1 MDDSHQPPLVVI
13 GAGIVG
19 VCAASY
25 LQRDGHHV
33 VLIDP
38 GEPGMGASFGN
49 GACLFPSSIVPM
61 SMPGT
66 AMSVPRYLLDPDGPL
81 SIRLRYLPRLAPWLL
96 RFARAGTP
104 ERAQAAARALRALLR
119 DVQECYAPLTHAAG
133 AEDLVQR
140 RGYLIVYETD
150 AAFAADAGGNALRE
164 QNGIAIEEVPPARIR
179 EMEPDL
185 APIYARGRLIQE
197 AGHTTNPH
205 RLVQKLCEAF
215 VKCGGRIVHEA
226 VTGFDDNGSAVTAV
240 RTQTNRRAA
249 SHVVLAA
256 GAWSKPLAAQ
266 LGDSV
271 PLESERGYHAMIARP
286 ERAPSI
292 PVMSGEGK
300 FIAIALETGIRFAGQ
315 VELASLG
322 APPNWDR
329 ARILLRLGMR
339 MFPGLGVKDL
349 EERQTLW
356 MGHRPSTPDSLPVIG
371 LSSRF
376 ANAVY
381 AFGHGHVG
389 MCAAPATGRIVTAL
403 VGGRAPHIDIAP
415 FSPTRFVSWRAHGAR
430 C

>member
-1 MDDSHQPPLVVI
+1 MDDTQQPPIVVI

-25 LQRDGHHV
+25 LQRDGHSV

-66 AMSVPRYLLDPDGPL
+66 AKSVPRYLLDPDGPL
-81 SIRLRYLPRLAPWLL
+81 SIRMRYLPRLAPWLL

-104 ERAQAAARALRALLR
+104 ERAEAAARALRALLS
-119 DVQECYAPLTHAAG
+119 DVQEGYAPLTKEAG
-133 AEDLVQR
+133 AEDLVHR

-164 QNGIAIEEVPPARIR
+164 RNGIAIEEVSPARIR
-179 EMEPDL
+179 EMEPNL
-185 APIYARGRLIQE
+185 APVYARGRLIRE

-226 VTGFDDNGSAVTAV
+226 VTGFEHNGGAVNAV
-240 RTQTNRRAA
+240 RTQTGRHAA

-256 GAWSKPLAAQ
+256 GAWSKRLAAQ

-271 PLESERGYHAMIARP
+271 PLDTERGYHAMIARP

-300 FIAIALETGIRFAGQ
+300 FIAISLETGIRFAGQ
-315 VELASLG
+315 VELASLD
-322 APPNWDR
+322 APPNWNR
-329 ARILLRLGMR
+329 ARILLRLGLR
-339 MFPGLGVKDL
+339 MFPGLGMKDL
-349 EERQTLW
+349 QERQTLW

-371 LSSRF
+371 RSSRF

-389 MCAAPATGRIVTAL
+389 MCAGPATGRIVTDL
-403 VGGRAPHIDIAP
+403 VGDRAPHIDIAP
-415 FSPTRFVSWRAHGAR
+415 FSPKRFAL
-430 C
+430 

>member
-1 MDDSHQPPLVVI
+1 MENSQQPAVAVI

-25 LQRDGHHV
+25 LQRDGHSV
-33 VLIDP
+33 LLIDP
-38 GEPGMGASFGN
+38 GEPGLGASFGN
-49 GACLFPSSIVPM
+49 GACLFPSSILPV

-66 AMSVPRYLLDPDGPL
+66 ASSVPRFLLDPDGPL

-96 RFARAGTP
+96 RFASAGTP
-104 ERAQAAARALRALLR
+104 ERAEAAARALRALLR
-119 DVQECYAPLTHAAG
+119 DVQDGYAPLAREAG
-133 AEDLVQR
+133 AEDLLR
-140 RGYLIVYETD
+140 RQGYLIVYETD

-164 QNGIAIEEVPPARIR
+164 RNGIVIEEVSQTRIR
-179 EMEPDL
+179 EMEPNL
-185 APIYARGRLIQE
+185 APIYARGRLIRE

-205 RLVQKLCEAF
+205 RLVQKLCAAL
-215 VKCGGRIVHEA
+215 VKRGGRIVRET
-226 VTGFDDNGSAVTAV
+226 VTGFEHNGSAVTAV
-240 RTQTNRRAA
+240 RTQAGLHAA

-256 GAWSKPLAAQ
+256 GAWSKLLAAQ
-266 LGDSV
+266 LGDKV
-271 PLESERGYHAMIARP
+271 PLDTERGYHAMIAHP

-315 VELASLG
+315 VELASLA
-322 APPNWDR
+322 APPNWNR
-329 ARILLRLGMR
+329 ARILLRLGLR

-371 LSSRF
+371 RSSRF

-389 MCAAPATGRIVTAL
+389 MCAAPATGRIVTDLIA
-403 VGGRAPHIDIAP
+403 GRAPHIAIAA
-415 FSPTRFVSWRAHGAR
+415 FSPKRFV
-430 C
+430 

>member
-1 MDDSHQPPLVVI
+1 MTNAEHSPVAVI

-25 LQRDGHHV
+25 LQRDGHSV
-33 VLIDP
+33 LLIDP
-38 GEPGMGASFGN
+38 GEPGQGASFGN
-49 GACLFPSSIVPM
+49 GACLFPSSILPM

-66 AMSVPRYLLDPDGPL
+66 AKAVPRYLLDPDGPL
-81 SIRLRYLPRLAPWLL
+81 SIHLRYLPRLAPWLL
-96 RFARAGTP
+96 QFAHAGTP
-104 ERAQAAARALRALLR
+104 ERAEAAASALRALLR
-119 DVQECYAPLTHAAG
+119 DVQEGYEPLVNKAG
-133 AEDLVQR
+133 ATDLVRR

-164 QNGIAIEEVPPARIR
+164 RNGIVIEEVSPVRIR
-179 EMEPDL
+179 EMEPKL
-185 APIYARGRLIQE
+185 APIYARGRFIRE

-215 VKCGGRIVHEA
+215 VKRGGRILCEA
-226 VTGFDDNGSAVTAV
+226 VTGFEDNGSAVTAV
-240 RTQTNRRAA
+240 RTQNGRHVA

-256 GAWSKPLAAQ
+256 GAWSKALAAQ

-271 PLESERGYHAMIARP
+271 PLDTERGYHAMIAQP
-286 ERAPSI
+286 ECAPSI

-300 FIAIALETGIRFAGQ
+300 FIAITLETGIRFAGQ
-315 VELASLG
+315 VELASLE
-322 APPNWDR
+322 AAPNWNR

-339 MFPGLGVKDL
+339 MFPGLGAKDL

-371 LSSRF
+371 RSSRF
-376 ANAVY
+376 ANAFH

-389 MCAAPATGRIVTAL
+389 MCAAPATGRIVTDL
-403 VGGRAPHIDIAP
+403 IGGRAPHIDIAA
-415 FSPTRFVSWRAHGAR
+415 FSPKRFA
-430 C
+430 

>member
-1 MDDSHQPPLVVI
+1 MHDTQPLPVIVI

-19 VCAASY
+19 VCVASY
-25 LQRDGHHV
+25 LQRDGHSV

-38 GEPGMGASFGN
+38 DDPGMGASFGN
-49 GACLFPSSIVPM
+49 GACLFPSSIVPV

-66 AMSVPRYLLDPDGPL
+66 AKSVPRFLLDPEGPL
-81 SIRLRYLPRLAPWLL
+81 SIRMRYLPRLAPWLL

-104 ERAQAAARALRALLR
+104 ERAEAAARALRALLR
-119 DVQECYAPLTHAAG
+119 DVHEGYAPLVNEAG

-140 RGYLIVYETD
+140 QGYLIVYETD

-164 QNGIAIEEVPPARIR
+164 RNGISVEEVSPECIG
-179 EMEPDL
+179 EMEPKL
-185 APIYARGRLIQE
+185 ARIYARGRLIRE
-197 AGHTTNPH
+197 AGHTTNPY
-205 RLVQKLCEAF
+205 RLVQKLCDAF
-215 VKCGGRIVHEA
+215 VKRGGRIVREA
-226 VTGFDDNGSAVTAV
+226 VTGFEDSGNAVTAV
-240 RTQTNRRAA
+240 RTQASRHAA

-271 PLESERGYHAMIARP
+271 PLETERGYHAMIARP
-286 ERAPSI
+286 ESAPSI

-300 FIAIALETGIRFAGQ
+300 FIAISLETGIRFAGQ
-315 VELASLG
+315 VELASLD
-322 APPNWDR
+322 APANWNR
-329 ARILLRLGMR
+329 ARILLRLGLR

-371 LSSRF
+371 RSSRF
-376 ANAVY
+376 ANAVH

-389 MCAAPATGRIVTAL
+389 MCAAPATGRIVSAL
-403 VGGRAPHIDIAP
+403 VGGRAPHIDIAA
-415 FSPTRFVSWRAHGAR
+415 FSPDRFA
-430 C
+430 